1 MAKIYSDVTNM
12 GLRDLFKKKEEPAAV
27 GFPATL
33 GAPAKGM
40 FVTMDKIPD
49 GVFSSGVLEPC
60 CGVEPEEGKEYAPID
75 GEISQLADTLHAVG
89 IAASGMEIL
98 IHVGVDTVDMNGEG
112 FLNAVKL
119 GRGVKKGNLL
129 VTVDL
134 KRFMKRVT
142 PQLLLWRLQT
152 GMTSP
157 SVEEVAAGLVQPGS
171 NALRVDK

>member
-49 GVFSSGVLEPC
+49 GVFSSDVLEPC
-60 CGVEPEEGKEYAPID
+60 CVVEPEEGKEYAPID

-134 KRFMKRVT
+134 KKVHEAGHPTTVIMAVT
-142 PQLLLWRLQT
+142 NGDDFTFCGRSCRW
-152 GMTSP
+152 
-157 SVEEVAAGLVQPGS
+157 PGS
-171 NALRVDK
+171 ARKQCIAG